1 MNIWDQRGKGTQSC
15 VSSGA
20 VVFSV
25 PQVSVSGDLREL
37 NHHK

>member
-1 MNIWDQRGKGTQSC
+1 MDIWDQRGKGTQPC

-25 PQVSVSGDLREL
+25 PHVHVSGDLGEL